1 MSRAKWKGPYVEKNL
16 IKTFFNKKKLNNY
29 TIEVTTT
36 SRSSTIIPNFIG
48 SFFNIYNGK
57 TFSKVQITENM
68 IGRKL
73 GEFSPTR
80 KKFSFKK
87 KKLK

>member
-1 MSRAKWKGPYVEKNL
+1 MSRSKWKRPYINQYLLDSLNKPGD
-16 IKTFFNKKKLNNY
+16 KKKKFF
-29 TIEVTTT
+29 TD
-36 SRSSTIIPNFIG
+36 SRSSTILPQFIG
-48 SFFNIYNGK
+48 LTFQIHNGK
-57 TFSKVQITENM
+57 TYNKISITEEM
-68 IGRKL
+68 VGHKL